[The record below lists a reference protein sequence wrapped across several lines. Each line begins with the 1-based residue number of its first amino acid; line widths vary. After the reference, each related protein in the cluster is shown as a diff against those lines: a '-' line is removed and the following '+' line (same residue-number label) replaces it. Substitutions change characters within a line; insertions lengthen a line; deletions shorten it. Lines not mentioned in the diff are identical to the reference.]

1 MNRRPLTLLILLSLL
16 VLTACS
22 QGQRTSGTALPLPE
36 ATATGAA
43 PAASAVVAVEPLLQL
58 FAPTPGAEQ
67 SLLGLGQLDQLLA
80 AQGLTVRSSIAPSQ
94 GSAIDALCSGD
105 ASFVWLSSLS
115 YLAARQRC
123 PDIHLL
129 LTVNRGAGPAGL
141 GAVEEAGSSGMV
153 ATGVAAAAAA
163 TPADT
168 IQAYQTA
175 LAALFASEE
184 GRAALEAIGGWSQ
197 VASIE
202 ESALDPLAAAVA
214 AAGIADLAAWP
225 GVSQPL
231 RVGLVTDG
239 GRIDDGSLNQGVY
252 LGLQQAAAA
261 FNLDLNVIET
271 VQPDD
276 WERNIVT
283 FADAGYDL
291 IFTVGPL
298 MAALTQNLAER
309 YPASRFVAVNAALE
323 QAPANLQGIRFREDQ
338 AGFLA
343 GVLAGQLS
351 ANQTVGVVTGTE
363 TPAVL
368 GYRHGFANGVASVCP
383 TCEVIA
389 VAIDR
394 AADQTR
400 GKTAA
405 LSQIAEGADIIFGV
419 GGPTGAGALLSTT
432 QDGVWAIGAEVDQYV
447 ATFGSGETPGADRL
461 LTSAILRADSAVYR
475 AIATLIMGDFQHGQ
489 VQADAVS
496 GGIGLAPF
504 HQAAPALSPDIQAQ
518 LQTTLQALA
527 SGHLA
532 TGVDPITGNPL
543 P

>member
-1 MNRRPLTLLILLSLL
+1 MNGELVETLEAAMSRRLWTLL
-16 VLTACS
+16 VLLSILTLAACG

-36 ATATGAA
+36 VTAAA
-43 PAASAVVAVEPLLQL
+43 PATPSTAGPTDDVQTVLQL

-67 SLLGLGQLDQLLA
+67 SLLGLSQLDQLLA
-80 AQGLTVRSSIAPSQ
+80 AQGLAVRSSNAPSHR
-94 GSAIDALCSGD
+94 SAIDALCRGD
-105 ASFVWLSSLS
+105 ASFVWLSTLG
-115 YLAARQRC
+115 YLAAKQRC

-129 LTVNRGAGPAGL
+129 F
-141 GAVEEAGSSGMV
+141 AVEHAASP
-153 ATGVAAAAAA
+153 ALLAAAAA

-168 IQAYQTA
+168 VQTFQTA
-175 LAALFASEE
+175 LAAIYADEP

-202 ESALDPLAAAVA
+202 ANALDPLAAAIA
-214 AAGIADLAAWP
+214 TAGIADLAAWP

-239 GRIDDGSLNQGVY
+239 GRIDDGSLNQSIY
-252 LGLQQAAAA
+252 AGLQRAAAA
-261 FNLDLNVIET
+261 FDLTVSFIET

-276 WERNIVT
+276 WERNIAT
-283 FADAGYDL
+283 FGDASYDV

-298 MAALTQNLAER
+298 MAELTQNLAER
-309 YPASRFVAVNAALE
+309 YPASRFIAVNAGFE
-323 QAPANLQGIRFREDQ
+323 NAPANLQGILFREDQ

-351 ANQTVGVVTGTE
+351 ASQTVGVVTGTE

-368 GYRHGFANGVASVCP
+368 RYRHGFASGVASVCP
-383 TCEVIA
+383 ACEVIA

-400 GKTAA
+400 GRTAA
-405 LSQIAEGADIIFGV
+405 LRQIAEGADIIFGV
-419 GGPTGAGALLSTT
+419 GGPTGAGALLSAA

-447 ATFGSGETPGADRL
+447 TTFGGGETPGADRL
-461 LTSAILRADSAVYR
+461 VTSAIPRADVAAYTVL
-475 AIATLIMGDFQHGQ
+475 ADIVMGRFQSGQ
-489 VQADAVS
+489 VQADAAS

-504 HQAAPALSPDIQAQ
+504 HQAAPAVSTDLQAQ
-518 LQTTLQALA
+518 LLTTLQDLA
-527 SGHLA
+527 SGHLT
-532 TGVDPITGNPL
+532 TGVDPTTGNPL